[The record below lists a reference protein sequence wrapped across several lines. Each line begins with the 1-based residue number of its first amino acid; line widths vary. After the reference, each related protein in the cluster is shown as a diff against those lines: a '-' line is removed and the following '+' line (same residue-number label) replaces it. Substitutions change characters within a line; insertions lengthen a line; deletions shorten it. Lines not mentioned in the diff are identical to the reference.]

1 MWHGG
6 RESWPLALCELLCV
20 WGAAKCLFGV
30 PLRGTPTR
38 EGRHPTHREVHRA
51 LEGGGRRAYFLL
63 VCHLLFD
70 AEETVSATAAII
82 VATLPHSS
90 SVFAV
95 DLL

>member
-1 MWHGG
+1 MCHGG

-51 LEGGGRRAYFLL
+51 LEGGGRCAYFFG
-63 VCHLLFD
+63 VHLLFD
-70 AEETVSATAAII
+70 AEETVSATANII

-90 SVFAV
+90 SVAV